1 MKLKLLEIQ
10 KRGKITNESLR
21 TKESKLHKT
30 EGGCFM
36 KVSVN
41 KEVFENFN
49 PKFKVLLISVKNI
62 DNQIKFKESLNLL
75 DEISELIKLTFNKET
90 IKNHNLIS
98 PWAVAQEEFGEKA
111 RHYHTSVERLI
122 KEVISKKS
130 IHGKDTLT
138 NVLRYLSLKH
148 IVPFGVDDYDKLT
161 GDVNFSLASGR
172 EKAGPLRMLKKG
184 ALYYQDK
191 GRVLGTKL
199 DFWKN
204 KSTDLTKYS
213 LNSLIHFEILP
224 PVDAKKLNALK
235 KDASDLIKIFC
246 GGKAKV
252 EVLDKKKSS
261 VRV

>member
-1 MKLKLLEIQ
+1 
-10 KRGKITNESLR
+10 
-21 TKESKLHKT
+21 
-30 EGGCFM
+30 M
-36 KVSVN
+36 KVTIN

-62 DNQIKFKESLNLL
+62 DNQTKFKESLHLL
-75 DEISELIKLTFNKET
+75 EEIVQLIKLTFNKET
-90 IKNHNLIS
+90 IKNHHLIS

-122 KEVISKKS
+122 RNITSKKS
-130 IHGKDTLT
+130 VNEKDVLT
-138 NVLRYLSLKH
+138 NVLRYLALKH
-148 IVPFGVDDYDKLT
+148 IVPFGVDDYDKIE
-161 GDVNFSLASGR
+161 GDIKFSLASGK
-172 EKAGPLRMLKKG
+172 EKAGPLRTLKKG

-204 KSTDLTKYS
+204 KSTNLSKYS
-213 LNSLIHFEILP
+213 QSALVHFEILP
-224 PVDAKKLNALK
+224 PVDAKKLNDLK

-246 GGKAKV
+246 DGKIKV

-261 VRV
+261 SVI